1 MAVRTESVNF
11 TGALGD
17 SLAARID
24 RPAGPIR
31 GYALFAHCF
40 TCSKDLV
47 AARRI
52 ASGLAER
59 GIAVLRFDFTGLGHS
74 DGEFANTTFA
84 SNVEDLVAA
93 ADYMAATLA
102 APEILVG
109 HSLGGAAVLA
119 AAGRIPAVKGVATIG
134 APSDPLH
141 VLHNFGARLETIE
154 RDGEADVELGGRTFR
169 VRRSFIEDLKD
180 HRLVDMVARLRKD
193 LLIFHAPLDETV
205 GIANATEIFVAAMHP
220 KSFVSL
226 DKADHLLSRKSDSDY
241 VAAVLS
247 GWAERFLPDAPTT
260 GPRAKE
266 GEVVVADAG
275 DGLFPQWI
283 AAGPLHRMRA
293 DEPIS
298 VGGTDTGPGPYDL
311 LLAALGACTNM
322 TVKMYADRKGWSLDR
337 LETHLR
343 HAKIHAED
351 CATCETRAGKVD
363 RIDRHLVIEGPLD
376 AVQKA
381 KLREIAD
388 KCPVHRTLH
397 SEISIV
403 TTMAGDETVGEATD
417 GEEVGR

>member
-24 RPAGPIR
+24 YPAGKPR

-40 TCSKDLV
+40 TCSKDLA

-74 DGEFANTTFA
+74 EGEFANTSFA
-84 SNVEDLVAA
+84 SNVEDLIAA
-93 ADYMAATLA
+93 ANHMRETMR

-119 AAGRIPAVKGVATIG
+119 AAGRIEEVKGVATIG

-141 VLHNFGARLETIE
+141 VVHNFGDRVADIE
-154 RDGEADVELGGRTFR
+154 RDGEAEVELGGRSFR
-169 VRRSFIEDLKD
+169 VRKSFIDDLKD
-180 HRLVDMVARLRKD
+180 HRLTDLISKLRKD
-193 LLIFHAPLDETV
+193 LLIFHAPRDETV
-205 GIANATEIFVAAMHP
+205 GISNATEIFVAAKHP

-226 DKADHLLSRKSDSDY
+226 DKADHLLTRKSDSDY

-247 GWAERFLPDAPTT
+247 GWAERFLSEAAPT
-260 GPRAKE
+260 GARAKD
-266 GEVVVADAG
+266 GEVLVADAG

-283 AAGPLHRMRA
+283 SAGPHHRLRA
-293 DEPIS
+293 DEPAA
-298 VGGTDTGPGPYDL
+298 VGGTDTGPSPYDL

-322 TVKMYADRKGWSLDR
+322 TIKMYADRKGWAIDR

-343 HAKIHAED
+343 HTKIHAED
-351 CATCETRAGKVD
+351 CAECETRQGKVD
-363 RIDRHLVIEGPLD
+363 RIDRRLVIEGPLD
-376 AVQKA
+376 ADQKA
-381 KLREIAD
+381 KLCEIAD

-403 TTMAGDETVGEATD
+403 TTMDDEGSQT
-417 GEEVGR
+417 